1 MSKQITEEERD
12 KGQFWW
18 TLRRHPQM
26 DLGPAAGASVGG
38 SGVGGVGGA
47 GLVLPEPSCHK

>member
-38 SGVGGVGGA
+38 GGVGGVGGA